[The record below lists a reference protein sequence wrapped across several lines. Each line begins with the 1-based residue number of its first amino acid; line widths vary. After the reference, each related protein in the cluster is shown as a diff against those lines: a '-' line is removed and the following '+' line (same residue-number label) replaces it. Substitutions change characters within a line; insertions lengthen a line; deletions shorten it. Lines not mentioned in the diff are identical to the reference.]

1 MWGVCQN
8 FHVGCLILTCP
19 YGKSKCTQCTF
30 FTNLGLQ
37 IYKYSIEV
45 CYMHR
50 RCSNNIYIFMIKVI
64 HSNPIIKIYFI
75 SIEDNFAIS

>member
-1 MWGVCQN
+1 MGRVSV
-8 FHVGCLILTCP
+8 HSVL
-19 YGKSKCTQCTF
+19 F